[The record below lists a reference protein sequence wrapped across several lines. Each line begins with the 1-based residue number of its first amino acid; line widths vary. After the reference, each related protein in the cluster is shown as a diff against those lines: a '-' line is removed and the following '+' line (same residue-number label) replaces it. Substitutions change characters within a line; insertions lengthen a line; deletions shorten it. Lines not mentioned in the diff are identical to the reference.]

1 MNNFKRTFL
10 PTFLFFKVWSWFFA
24 CRIEFR
30 FLYTIFWQIA
40 CTQCTM
46 FMNLSPR
53 TKYQLSTLKSLINKQ
68 GGYVVFLV
76 LCKYLFIRNLRV
88 INEYSVKTKNTTQPS
103 CLYIRDSRVAW
114 KTKKVRRS
122 VCSVHTLF
130 FIKGLK
136 KTYEKNS
143 SPHTKYWLSSL
154 KNKKVGNSVCKV
166 HWRHPICPKI
176 VYKNVYEIFIQSH
189 TPKLSSLPW
198 KTKQKSWKNS
208 AQCAL

>member
-1 MNNFKRTFL
+1 M
-10 PTFLFFKVWSWFFA
+10 
-24 CRIEFR
+24 
-30 FLYTIFWQIA
+30 
-40 CTQCTM
+40 
-46 FMNLSPR
+46 
-53 TKYQLSTLKSLINKQ
+53 
-68 GGYVVFLV
+68 
-76 LCKYLFIRNLRV
+76 FIRNLRV

-176 VYKNVYEIFIQSH
+176 VYK
-189 TPKLSSLPW
+189 KSLFNP
-198 KTKQKSWKNS
+198 THQNS
-208 AQCAL
+208 ALYLEKPNKKVEKTVRNVHCRCLMVSTDQADPSCFYFRISWILM